1 MKSLL
6 SKLYCIGFYV
16 KEKYICPTLFIVCEP
31 ILLSNF
37 YHPSFL
43 KICSFID
50 KLHLFISFLLT

>member
-16 KEKYICPTLFIVCEP
+16 EENISALPFIVCEP
-31 ILLSNF
+31 ILLSYL

>member
-6 SKLYCIGFYV
+6 SKLYCIGFYKQKV
-16 KEKYICPTLFIVCEP
+16 NESFPLQALESV
-31 ILLSNF
+31 LLSYL

-43 KICSFID
+43 KFSSFID